1 MLTASHCSSTKVRL
15 FLKKDLSVR
24 YLIPDPVVAYIEEHG
39 LFQDDKEGNKDKAE
53 GNSKGNSSIAAESS
67 KS

>member
-1 MLTASHCSSTKVRL
+1 VRL

-39 LFQDDKEGNKDKAE
+39 LFQDDKESNKDKAVE
-53 GNSKGNSSIAAESS
+53 NSKGNSSVAAESS